1 MIVILIFVA
10 LVVFFLLY
18 GVSVY
23 NKLVRLRNLVKEAW
37 SSIDV
42 MLKKRHDLI
51 PNLVETVKGYAAHEK
66 ETLQSVIDA
75 RNQAGG
81 RGSVKEVEAAESQ
94 LTSALGRLFA
104 LAEQYP
110 DLKANTNF
118 LQLQDQLG
126 AVEGDIEK
134 SRRYYNG
141 TVRNYN
147 TGIESFPDNI
157 LAGIFNFGKEAYFEL
172 NNPDERNV
180 PQVKF

>member
-1 MIVILIFVA
+1 MTVILILA
-10 LVVFFLLY
+10 AAAILFLLY

-23 NKLVRLRNLVKEAW
+23 NKLISLRNLVKEAW

-51 PNLVETVKGYAAHEK
+51 PNLVETVKGYASHEK
-66 ETLQSVIDA
+66 ETLQSVVDA
-75 RNQAGG
+75 RNQATG
-81 RGSVKEVEAAESQ
+81 RGSVKEIEAAESQ
-94 LTSALGRLFA
+94 LSSALGRLFA

-118 LQLQDQLG
+118 LQLQDQL
-126 AVEGDIEK
+126 AAIESDIEK

-147 TGIESFPDNI
+147 TVIESFPSNLI
-157 LAGIFNFGKEAYFEL
+157 AGMFNFEKEAYFEL
-172 NNPDERNV
+172 GNPDERNV